1 MNMENPKPICQGA
14 NHLDRLLDS
23 GAGLTEFPGDRN
35 RACDGCGTAMEIRAH
50 AESMSALQA
59 HRWCT
64 SDTPQSTAH
73 LF

>member
-1 MNMENPKPICQGA
+1 MEGENPEPICQGA

-23 GAGLTEFPGDRN
+23 DAGLTEFPGDRN
-35 RACDGCGTAMEIRAH
+35 RACHVCGTGNEIWTH
-50 AESMSALQA
+50 AESMCALQA